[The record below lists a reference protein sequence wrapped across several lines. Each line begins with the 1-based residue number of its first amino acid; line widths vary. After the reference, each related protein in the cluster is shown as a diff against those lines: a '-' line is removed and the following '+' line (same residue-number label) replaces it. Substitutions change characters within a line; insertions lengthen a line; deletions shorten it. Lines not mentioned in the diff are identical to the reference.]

1 MNFQSKRKM
10 SPDNVFFFNCS
21 CKNNGQDMVLVLS
34 GAYFDLF
41 CLVIRSLQVDI
52 LIKSFYWCG
61 TEPFYFYQGLLLLLY
76 LDPWD

>member
-1 MNFQSKRKM
+1 M
-10 SPDNVFFFNCS
+10 SPDNVLFFFLLNCS
-21 CKNNGQDMVLVLS
+21 CENNGQDMVLVLS

-61 TEPFYFYQGLLLLLY
+61 TEPFYFYQGLFLLLY
-76 LDPWD
+76 FDPWD